1 MPSLSTPILSLSQ
14 VRKWVITIFI
24 FFGVLFS
31 LDSCMQFRMSKSEI
45 DNYFV
50 KKEKKGTFHSYNV
63 GKRVVTY
70 VEAGDEN
77 LPLVIFVHGSPGSLS
92 AFIDFLA
99 DSILLKKAQLLTV
112 DRPGF
117 GASNFG
123 YAEPSLKKQAACLK
137 PILEAHKGNTDRP
150 IILVGHSLGG
160 PLIARMVM
168 DYPDLI
174 EGLVI
179 VAGSID
185 PELEP
190 NETWFRAPLATP
202 FLKWVLPRSMRAS
215 NDEIYKLKPELQDML
230 PLWKNITTPTI
241 VIQGSKDSLVPSG
254 NVDFAKKMMVN
265 APLKIA
271 LVEGMDHFVPWS
283 HPELIRNAILELL
296 PEHNSLLS
304 GQIKRPTEN

>member
-1 MPSLSTPILSLSQ
+1 
-14 VRKWVITIFI
+14 
-24 FFGVLFS
+24 
-31 LDSCMQFRMSKSEI
+31 MQFRMSRSEI
-45 DNYFV
+45 DNYFAN
-50 KKEKKGTFHSYNV
+50 KEKKGTFHSYYV
-63 GKRVVTY
+63 GKRVITY
-70 VEAGDEN
+70 VKAGDEN

-99 DSILLKKAQLLTV
+99 DTTLLKKTQLITV

-123 YAEPSLKKQAACLK
+123 YAEPSLQKQASYLK
-137 PILEAHKGNTDRP
+137 PILEAHKANRP

-160 PLIARMVM
+160 PLIARMAM
-168 DYPDLI
+168 DYPELVD
-174 EGLVI
+174 GLVI

-202 FLKWVLPRSMRAS
+202 FLKWILPRSMRAS
-215 NDEIYKLKPELQDML
+215 NDEIYKLKPELQEMI

-241 VIQGSKDSLVPSG
+241 VVQGKKDDLVPPG
-254 NVDFAKKMMVN
+254 NADFAKKMMVN
-265 APLKIA
+265 APLKIV
-271 LVEGMDHFVPWS
+271 LVDDMDHFVPWS

-296 PEHNSLLS
+296 SNNTSS
-304 GQIKRPTEN
+304 TAGK

>member
-1 MPSLSTPILSLSQ
+1 MPNTYTIPSL
-14 VRKWVITIFI
+14 RKWVITLFI
-24 FFGVLFS
+24 FFGVLF
-31 LDSCMQFRMSKSEI
+31 LMDSCMQFRMSKSEI
-45 DNYFV
+45 DKYFST
-50 KKEKKGTFHSYNV
+50 KEKKATFHSYEV
-63 GKRVVTY
+63 GKRVMTY
-70 VEAGDEN
+70 VKAGDEN

-99 DSILLKKAQLLTV
+99 DTTLLKKTQLISV

-123 YAEPSLKKQAACLK
+123 YAEPSLQKQAAYLK
-137 PILEAHKGNTDRP
+137 PILEAYKSSRP

-160 PLIARMVM
+160 PLIARMAM
-168 DYPDLI
+168 DYPELI
-174 EGLVI
+174 DGLVI

-190 NETWFRAPLATP
+190 HETWFRAPLATP
-202 FLKWVLPRSMRAS
+202 FLKWILPRSMRAS

-230 PLWKNITTPTI
+230 PLWRNIDTPTI
-241 VIQGSKDSLVPSG
+241 VIQGKKDNLVPAG

-265 APLKIA
+265 APLKIV
-271 LVEGMDHFVPWS
+271 LVDGMDHFVPWS

-296 PEHNSLLS
+296 PGYTSRVS
-304 GQIKRPTEN
+304 AQ